1 MLDSFPAL
9 SAERLPVKLL
19 AGFAEV
25 ALSVFNDGDVHIHR
39 IFLDSLCFCFQLVST
54 NLLCNNL
61 RSVSLYT
68 MLRAMVH
75 RYAGK
80 LFSVSRLLRFSHIV
94 MKLLW
99 VMSLANDLSY
109 TRRTMVLYSLA
120 LYFRTMLQRQIYCLL
135 STWLPIKYHFFLHI
149 DSSYIYAF

>member
-1 MLDSFPAL
+1 
-9 SAERLPVKLL
+9 
-19 AGFAEV
+19 
-25 ALSVFNDGDVHIHR
+25 
-39 IFLDSLCFCFQLVST
+39 
-54 NLLCNNL
+54 
-61 RSVSLYT
+61 
-68 MLRAMVH
+68 MVH

-120 LYFRTMLQRQIYCLL
+120 LYFSYNASKANLL
-135 STWLPIKYHFFLHI
+135 PSLNLATNKVSFSFCILIHLTFTHSEW
-149 DSSYIYAF
+149 

>member
-1 MLDSFPAL
+1 MRFPYWTVL
-9 SAERLPVKLL
+9 LLSSAEKPFVKFPVSL
-19 AGFAEV
+19 AV
-25 ALSVFNDGDVHIHR
+25 VVLSVFNDGDVHIHG
-39 IFLDSLCFCFQLVST
+39 ISFDSCFFCFQFVST
-54 NLLCNNL
+54 NLLCSSI

-80 LFSVSRLLRFSHIV
+80 LFAVSRLLRFSHIA

-109 TRRTMVLYSLA
+109 TRRIMVLYSFA
-120 LYFRTMLQRQIYCLL
+120 LYFSYSASKANLL
-135 STWLPIKYHFFLHI
+135 PSLNLATNRVSFPSAY
-149 DSSYIYAF
+149 